1 MGSIHGTFIKL
12 KHLQFKRLL
21 RGQTYQ
27 IGGTEI
33 FLNII
38 DVQLPDRN
46 VKIDDELENNAEE
59 TFMRYLEKEYNDG
72 TQINGLPKESY
83 L

>member
-1 MGSIHGTFIKL
+1 MK
-12 KHLQFKRLL
+12 
-21 RGQTYQ
+21 GQTYQ

-38 DVQLPDRN
+38 DVQLPNRDE
-46 VKIDDELENNAEE
+46 KIDDELENNAEE
-59 TFMRYLEKEYNDG
+59 TFMKYLNKEYLDG
-72 TQINGLPKESY
+72 THIYGLPKE